1 MRWVRRWIG
10 VALIAVVLIGGW
22 WLKAGNADTVA
33 VDFLFGEIQLEL
45 WEALLCA
52 FAAGFALAGAGW
64 LWSSVRARM
73 TLRRYRKEVGGLEA
87 EVHQLRNLPLATAG
101 EPHVARSEP
110 NASEDQKTG
119 RAEVIGSPT
128 LRARRSSPSARA
140 RPPAR
145 SGAR

>member
-10 VALIAVVLIGGW
+10 VALIAGLLIGGW
-22 WLKAGNADTVA
+22 SLKAGNADTVA

-64 LWSSVRARM
+64 LWAGLRSQM

-87 EVHQLRNLPLATAG
+87 EIHQLRNLPLASG
-101 EPHVARSEP
+101 SESSDAR
-110 NASEDQKTG
+110 G
-119 RAEVIGSPT
+119 FGS
-128 LRARRSSPSARA
+128 
-140 RPPAR
+140 
-145 SGAR
+145 GG